1 VTTTA
6 ESYSVKRSGAKAPI
20 STHPAFPAI
29 VALWFSALLGLGSL
43 VLPVALLE
51 KLVTVTGLASFVP
64 SAAPP
69 LGFTARV
76 SIALGGSIAGALIG
90 LVLARQVARS
100 HSREPQPR
108 RFETSEASPRR
119 PISADELDEEG
130 LGTESEAAIATK
142 RRSLAMA
149 EDNGPSTFLQTV
161 PLPGAEADAP
171 SALDTPIEDP
181 TSHDDSG
188 EPLADLLE
196 LGEFADFEDADE
208 HPVAEADAAL
218 DAIRSRI
225 PPHSDTPISQDQTMT
240 DRPNFHPLFAQKE
253 KVDVRLEFGPPR
265 WGEDAADED
274 AADPLP
280 FAAPSLR
287 RSEPAA
293 YDEEEPAYIEDEHF
307 DEPAA
312 PQLSV
317 IEASDQAEEPQ
328 DGRPLEELGLVQ
340 LAARLG
346 ASLNKRK
353 AQLAARE
360 PVLQAA
366 LPPLAGADRFEAAEA
381 EDAAR
386 AIADFFGSAEA
397 AAPVAKAESIDT
409 APAVPAPLRAVSL
422 DAFDEIDEDAFEASL
437 SLPLAGVSSYA
448 EPADEEPSSEFDES
462 DADDG
467 EYSSLLAMK
476 NPFARQQEF
485 VRIEEPEEAEEA
497 FEPTVTFPAP
507 APEARSDAMA
517 RPFDPPRKAPHSAT
531 SAIARDPSDAER
543 SLRDALATLQRM
555 SGAA

>member
-1 VTTTA
+1 MTTTA
-6 ESYSVKRSGAKAPI
+6 ESYSVKRGGAKAPI

-51 KLVTVTGLASFVP
+51 KLVTVTGLASLVP

-108 RFETSEASPRR
+108 RFETSGASPRR

-130 LGTESEAAIATK
+130 LGAESEAAIATK

-171 SALDTPIEDP
+171 PALAASFEDP
-181 TSHDDSG
+181 ASHDDSD

-196 LGEFADFEDADE
+196 LGEFADFESSNE
-208 HPVAEADAAL
+208 HAAEEPDAAL

-225 PPHSDTPISQDQTMT
+225 PPRNAPTTQDQPMT
-240 DRPNFHPLFAQKE
+240 DRPNFHPLFAQNE
-253 KVDVRLEFGPPR
+253 KVDVRLEFGPAR
-265 WGEDAADED
+265 WSEDAEDED

-287 RSEPAA
+287 RSEPVA
-293 YDEEEPAYIEDEHF
+293 YDEKEPAYIEDEPF

-353 AQLAARE
+353 ARLAARE

-448 EPADEEPSSEFDES
+448 EPADEEPSSEFDEN

-507 APEARSDAMA
+507 APEARPDAMA